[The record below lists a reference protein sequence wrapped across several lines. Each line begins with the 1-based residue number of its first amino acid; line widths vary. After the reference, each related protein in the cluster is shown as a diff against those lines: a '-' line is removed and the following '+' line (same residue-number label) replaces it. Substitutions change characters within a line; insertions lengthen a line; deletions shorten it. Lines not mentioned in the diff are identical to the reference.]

1 MNFQTEAQKECYT
14 KVADWLPQICD
25 RVTNTVL
32 EKPIFS
38 LQVGSA
44 TVLVEI
50 LPFQQIESVIYIWAY
65 VATEVKVNS
74 ELLLFLLKQN
84 DTFRFGGFSMAEDGD
99 IRFHVTL
106 LGAFCQ
112 QNEFKLAL
120 TEVLET
126 SDRYDDRIVERWG
139 GKRAADALFAD
150 LM

>member
-1 MNFQTEAQKECYT
+1 MNFQTEAQKDCYR

-25 RVTNTVL
+25 RVTNPVL
-32 EKPIFS
+32 KNPIFS
-38 LQVGSA
+38 LQVDSA

-106 LGAFCQ
+106 LGASCQ

-139 GKRAADALFAD
+139 GKRAADALFD
-150 LM
+150 IF